1 MTGIG
6 NQAQI
11 LKYRLLVAERRQVDD
26 PLKLAHAVR
35 HLGDAYRRAGKAALA
50 EPCYLEALSIY
61 RDREDSPPLDLAN
74 AVRGFAVLKQETG
87 ALAEAEELWREAH
100 DLYLAVEVL
109 AGVAGSSASLA
120 LIAKEQGKLQQSRDW
135 LDQAITNAD
144 RAGDAEVQ
152 EHVQMIEAQLKSSL
166 TG

>member
-1 MTGIG
+1 MTNIG
-6 NQAQI
+6 NQGQI
-11 LKYRLLVAERRQVDD
+11 LKYRSLVAERRQVDD

-35 HLGDAYRRAGKAALA
+35 HLGDAYRRAGKVSLS
-50 EPCYLEALSIY
+50 ETCYLEALSIY

-87 ALAEAEELWREAH
+87 ALAEAEALWREAH
-100 DLYLAVEVL
+100 DLYLALEVM

-120 LIAKEQGKLQQSRDW
+120 LIAKEQGKLQESRDW

-144 RAGDAEVQ
+144 RSGDDEIQ
-152 EHVQMIEAQLKSSL
+152 EHVRSVETQLK
-166 TG
+166 G